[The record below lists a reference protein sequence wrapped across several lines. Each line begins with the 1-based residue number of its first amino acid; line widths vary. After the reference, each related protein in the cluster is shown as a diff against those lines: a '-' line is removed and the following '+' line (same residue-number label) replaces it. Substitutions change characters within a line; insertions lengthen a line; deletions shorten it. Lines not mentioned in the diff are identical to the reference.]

1 MWADSFAQIRIRS
14 GRKAGIRKEEIFSW
28 GLHRCRRT
36 RLHLGKAVPPYYSD
50 ISIAKATKY
59 PPQFWQEAG
68 SITGSWFRQKMNLN
82 PNCRTRGALPFAL
95 VVTVPKFEL
104 LISLFGAPKITVLKR
119 LNAS

>member
-28 GLHRCRRT
+28 G
-36 RLHLGKAVPPYYSD
+36 PPYYSD
-50 ISIAKATKY
+50 ISIAKATRY
-59 PPQFWQEAG
+59 RPQFWQEAG